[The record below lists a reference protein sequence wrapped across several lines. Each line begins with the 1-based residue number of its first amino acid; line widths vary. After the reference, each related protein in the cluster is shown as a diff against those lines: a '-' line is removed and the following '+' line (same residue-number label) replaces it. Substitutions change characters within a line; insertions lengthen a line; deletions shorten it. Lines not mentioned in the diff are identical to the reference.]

1 MFTHDEI
8 WAAIDRLADTRGL
21 SASGLARQAG
31 LDPTAFNKSKRI
43 SPNGKP
49 RWPSTESLSKILAVT
64 NCTMSDLLAL
74 MNQGGAA
81 AKPVRMLSFTHVKA
95 GKINEKPV
103 SSFMAAI
110 QADNESF
117 AITIED
123 NSLHPLFGEGSVLI
137 VDPSAKLKAE
147 DRALIYSRKNGLQS
161 GIVQSAQKRALNIL
175 LADDAFAASEFVEND
190 LEWTARILWVRH

>member
-64 NCTMSDLLAL
+64 NCTMSDLLTL
-74 MNQGGAA
+74 MNRGGGAP
-81 AKPVRMLSFTHVKA
+81 KPIRMLAYAHIKA
-95 GKINEKPV
+95 GRLGEKPV
-103 SSFMAAI
+103 SSFAAGI
-110 QADNESF
+110 ETGEDGF
-117 AITIED
+117 AVTVED
-123 NSLHPLFGEGSVLI
+123 DLLHPLFSAGNVLI
-137 VDPSAKLKAE
+137 VDPSAKLNAD
-147 DRALIYSRKNGLQS
+147 DRVLIYSRKGGLQG
-161 GIVQSAQKRALNIL
+161 GIVQSAQKRALSIL
-175 LADDAFAASEFVEND
+175 LADNGLTASDFSGND
-190 LEWTARILWVRH
+190 LEWAARIVWARH

>member
-64 NCTMSDLLAL
+64 NCTMSDLLNL
-74 MNQGGAA
+74 MNQGGNA
-81 AKPVRMLSFTHVKA
+81 AKPIRMLAYTHIKS
-95 GKINEKPV
+95 GKLNEKPV
-103 SSFMAAI
+103 SGFAAAV
-110 QADNESF
+110 QTSEDSF

-123 NSLHPLFGEGSVLI
+123 NLLHPLFGEGSVLI
-137 VDPSAKLKAE
+137 VDPSAKLKAD
-147 DRALIYSRKNGLQS
+147 DRVLLYSRKGGLQS
-161 GIVQSAQKRALNIL
+161 GIVQSAQKRALSIL
-175 LADDAFAASEFVEND
+175 LANDGFTATEFAEND
-190 LEWTARILWVRH
+190 LEWSARIVWVRH

>member
-64 NCTMSDLLAL
+64 NCTMSDLLTL
-74 MNQGGAA
+74 MNKGDDAH
-81 AKPVRMLSFTHVKA
+81 KPVRMLAYTHIKS
-95 GKINEKPV
+95 GKLNEKPV
-103 SSFMAAI
+103 SSFTTGFETGE
-110 QADNESF
+110 DSF
-117 AITIED
+117 AVTIDD
-123 NSLHPLFGEGSVLI
+123 NLLHPLFSEGNVLI
-137 VDPSAKLKAE
+137 VDPSAKLKAD
-147 DRALIYSRKNGLQS
+147 DRALIYSRKGGLQS
-161 GIVQSAQKRALNIL
+161 GIVQSAQKRALSIL
-175 LADDAFAASEFVEND
+175 LANDGFTAAEFAEND
-190 LEWTARILWVRH
+190 LEWSARIVWVRH

>member
-64 NCTMSDLLAL
+64 HCTMTDLIAL
-74 MNQGGAA
+74 MDQSTPA
-81 AKPVRMLSFTHVKA
+81 AKPVRMLSYAHVKV
-95 GKINEKPV
+95 GKLNEKQI
-103 SSFMAAI
+103 SSFKAGFETSA
-110 QADNESF
+110 ESF
-117 AITIED
+117 AITIDDD
-123 NSLHPLFGEGSVLI
+123 NLAPLFGEGNVLI
-137 VDPSAKLKAE
+137 ADPEARLKTG
-147 DRALIYSRKNGLQS
+147 DRVIFYSRKTGLKS
-161 GIVQSAQKRALNIL
+161 GIIQTAQKKALSIL
-175 LADDAFAASEFVEND
+175 LADEDFKETSFADSD
-190 LEWTARILWVRH
+190 LEWTARIMWVRH